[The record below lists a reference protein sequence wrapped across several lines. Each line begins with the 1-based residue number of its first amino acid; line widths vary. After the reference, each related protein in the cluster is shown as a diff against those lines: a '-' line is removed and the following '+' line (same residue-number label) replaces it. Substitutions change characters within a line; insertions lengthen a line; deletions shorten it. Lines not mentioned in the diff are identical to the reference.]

1 MHPRRFRAATLD
13 YVALAD
19 LLVRLLPDP
28 ETYGRTSA
36 TNWPSAKPDGAQVT
50 ALADGAH
57 LFLSGAANP
66 AYLGQLYRKRWA
78 IEACF
83 QNPKRRGFAFRG
95 THVQYRTKLRKIVGP
110 VSFA

>member
-13 YVALAD
+13 YVALAG
-19 LLVRLLPDP
+19 LLVRLPPDHG
-28 ETYGRTSA
+28 TCGRANA

-50 ALADGAH
+50 ALASGKY

-66 AYLGQLYRKRWA
+66 AYPGQLYRKRWA
-78 IEACF
+78 IEAYF
-83 QNPKRRGFAFRG
+83 QNPKRRGFSFRG